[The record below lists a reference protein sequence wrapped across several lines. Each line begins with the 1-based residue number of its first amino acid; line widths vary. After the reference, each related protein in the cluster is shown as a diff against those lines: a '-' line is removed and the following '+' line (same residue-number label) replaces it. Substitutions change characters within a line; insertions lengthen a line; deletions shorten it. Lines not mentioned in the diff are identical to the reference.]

1 MSELDAKTLERYVTA
16 WHDVAL
22 TTGMSAAVASESDDY
37 SELTEP
43 LSADL
48 QFDDEPSD
56 FRHALAGRRG
66 WRGRTR

>member
-1 MSELDAKTLERYVTA
+1 MSKLDAKTLDRYVTA
-16 WHDVAL
+16 WHDRGL
-22 TTGMSAAVASESDDY
+22 TKGLIAAVATESGHYRDV
-37 SELTEP
+37 TER

-48 QFDDEPSD
+48 DFDDEPSD

>member
-1 MSELDAKTLERYVTA
+1 MSKLDARTIGRYVTA
-16 WHDVAL
+16 WHDLGL
-22 TTGMSAAVASESDDY
+22 TKGLPAAVAAESGHYRDV
-37 SELTEP
+37 TEP

-48 QFDDEPSD
+48 EFDDEPSD